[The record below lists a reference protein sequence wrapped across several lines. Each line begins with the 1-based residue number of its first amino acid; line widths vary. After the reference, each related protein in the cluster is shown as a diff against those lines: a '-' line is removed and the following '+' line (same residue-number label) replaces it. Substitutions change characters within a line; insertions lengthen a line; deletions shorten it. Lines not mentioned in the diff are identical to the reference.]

1 MITYIINS
9 LLNGVCISL
18 SRSMNGRLSMERNA
32 FYASLWN
39 HIVGF
44 IFLSLILFVQ
54 RDDMTS
60 FHFNAPWYAYSG
72 GAMGALFVAVNS
84 YILPRLGSTQRRC
97 WSSAGKWSRGWLQT
111 IWVTLMLCYGF
122 SSSPSWLL
130 YRASGFQTFRCKKNT
145 SNRDWK

>member
-18 SRSMNGRLSMERNA
+18 SRSLNGRLSMGRNA

-60 FHFNAPWYAYSG
+60 FHFNAP
-72 GAMGALFVAVNS
+72 
-84 YILPRLGSTQRRC
+84 
-97 WSSAGKWSRGWLQT
+97 
-111 IWVTLMLCYGF
+111 
-122 SSSPSWLL
+122 
-130 YRASGFQTFRCKKNT
+130 
-145 SNRDWK
+145 